1 MTGWSDN
8 EAGWAAQDQAT
19 DKTGRTAV
27 LTPAS
32 SVKMKRVRWLWEGRI
47 ALGALSLIAGR
58 EGKGK
63 STIAYWL
70 AARVTRGELP
80 GEYHGTPRAVFVC
93 ATEDSW
99 ESTIAPRLWAA
110 GADMD
115 LIFRLDIAEHDE
127 EGSHI
132 TYLTLPKDNQAVTDA
147 AIEYSAALLL
157 LDPLMSRLDA
167 KLDSH
172 KDAEVRLALE
182 PLVKMAET
190 ARLAVVG
197 LIHLNKSNT
206 ADPLNA
212 VMASR
217 AFSAV
222 ARSVSVAVDDPEDD
236 TKRRRLFGTP
246 KNNLGRDDLPLMPYT
261 IEGAPIESDDGTIWT
276 GRVEWQD
283 EVEGTIQGAMERAVE
298 GEDVRSATD
307 EAGDWLE
314 DWLGDQGGEAKSAD
328 AKKAGQIAGHS
339 QDALKRAV
347 RRRKTL
353 AYRSEGCPRYTVWY
367 LALDNAPPPA

>member
-1 MTGWSDN
+1 MTGWSEHED
-8 EAGWAAQDQAT
+8 EYAATQTAT
-19 DKTGRTAV
+19 GGRVAV

-32 SVKMKRVRWLWEGRI
+32 SVRMKRVRWLWEGRM
-47 ALGALSLIAGR
+47 ALGALSLLAGR

-80 GEYHGTPRAVFVC
+80 GEFFGTPRTVFVC

-115 LIFRLDIAEHDE
+115 LVFRLDIAERDDE
-127 EGSHI
+127 GQHLA
-132 TYLTLPKDNQAVTDA
+132 YLSLPKDNRAVTDA

-172 KDAEVRLALE
+172 KDAEVRQALE

-206 ADPLNA
+206 TDPLNA

-222 ARSVSVAVDDPEDD
+222 ARSVSVAVDDPEDE

-298 GEDVRSATD
+298 GSDVRSSVD

-314 DWLGDQGGEAKSAD
+314 DWLIGQGGEAKSAD
-328 AKKAGQIAGHS
+328 AKKAGRAEGHS
-339 QDALKRAV
+339 EDALKRAV
-347 RRRKTL
+347 RRRRSIS
-353 AYRSEGCPRYTVWY
+353 YRSEGCPRYTVWFM
-367 LALDNAPPPA
+367 AADEQPKDAA